1 MDNTT
6 GKVLGWSAMSMASV
20 LAGGRS
26 TGDLI
31 DRLCAKGEDT
41 SSFKKSRKER
51 ARMLSLARQE
61 ELKRNPKPPKKKR
74 GKKRK

>member
-6 GKVLGWSAMSMASV
+6 AKVFGWSAMSMASV
-20 LAGGRS
+20 IAGS
-26 TGDLI
+26 ATGDLL
-31 DRLCAKGEDT
+31 DRLCAKGADT

>member
-6 GKVLGWSAMSMASV
+6 AKVFGWSTMSMASV
-20 LAGGRS
+20 IAGRA
-26 TGDLI
+26 TGDLL

-61 ELKRNPKPPKKKR
+61 ELKRNPKPQKKKR

>member
-6 GKVLGWSAMSMASV
+6 EKVFGWSTMGLASV
-20 LAGGRS
+20 IAGRAS
-26 TGDLI
+26 EDLL

-41 SSFKKSRKER
+41 SAFRKSRKER

-61 ELKRNPKPPKKKR
+61 ELRKNPKPPKKKR